1 MTTETIPVVVH
12 ILDKEYRIA
21 CPRQEREA
29 LLNSA
34 AYLNDKM
41 RDLRDSGK
49 VAGADRVAVMVALNI
64 VNDLFK
70 CRSEQESH
78 ASQVASR
85 IKILQ
90 NKVDTAL
97 NIGRQ
102 IEL

>member
-1 MTTETIPVVVH
+1 MTTETIPVTVH

-34 AYLNDKM
+34 SYLNDRM
-41 RDLRDSGK
+41 RELRDSGK
-49 VAGADRVAVMVALNI
+49 VAGADRIAVMVALNV

-70 CRSEQESH
+70 CRGDQEIH
-78 ASQVASR
+78 AMQLGNR
-85 IKILQ
+85 IKALQ
-90 NKVDTAL
+90 NKVDAAL
-97 NIGRQ
+97 HTGRQ